1 MLVFHGYFGLP
12 EGKPSWMQNPH
23 IFRKAHLGELIL
35 ENGPFE
41 DLFPIEGGNL
51 GGRFKHVL
59 FLPRKLGKIPIWTH
73 IFQWA
78 ETTN

>member
-51 GGRFKHVL
+51 GGWLQTCFL
-59 FLPRKLGKIPIWTH
+59 FTPKIGEDSH
-73 IFQWA
+73 LDSYFSMG
-78 ETTN
+78 